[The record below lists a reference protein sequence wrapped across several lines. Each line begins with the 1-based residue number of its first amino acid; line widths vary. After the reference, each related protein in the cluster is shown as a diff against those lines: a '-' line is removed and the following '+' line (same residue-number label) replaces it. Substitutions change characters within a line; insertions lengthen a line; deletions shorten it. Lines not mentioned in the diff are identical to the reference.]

1 MPATTVR
8 ITRETRDSL
17 RKLAAQENTSMNVVL
32 DRAIEE
38 YRRKR
43 FLEAAN
49 NAYAALRSNE
59 QAWQDEQT
67 ERNAWDATLSD
78 DIEGERDA

>member
-1 MPATTVR
+1 M
-8 ITRETRDSL
+8 
-17 RKLAAQENTSMNVVL
+17 KVVL

-43 FLEAAN
+43 FLKAAN

-59 QAWQDEQT
+59 QAWQEEQA

-78 DIEGERDA
+78 DIEDDSPQP

>member
-1 MPATTVR
+1 MK
-8 ITRETRDSL
+8 IFCETHDSL
-17 RKLAAQENTSMNVVL
+17 RKLAAQENTSMNTIL
-32 DRAIEE
+32 DRAIED

-49 NAYAALRSNE
+49 NAYAALRSDE
-59 QAWQDEQT
+59 QAWQEEQA

-78 DIEGERDA
+78 DIEDERDAWTGAR